1 MLPKYTTQK
10 HDQYGE
16 VLIINGKESQCPY
29 KPAIAVPTQNALGN
43 MTMQIVSFPCCT
55 SCPHAWTEKLGEQDV
70 NSYIITCNGNYRD
83 FEIDECQPQNII
95 NL

>member
-10 HDQYGE
+10 SDQYGE

-29 KPAIAVPTQNALGN
+29 KPAMALPSQNALGQ
-43 MTMQIVSFPCCT
+43 TVMQIISFPCCT
-55 SCPHAWTEKLGEQDV
+55 SCPHAWIEKLGEHDV

-83 FEIDECQPQNII
+83 FEIEQIEPENII
-95 NL
+95 KL

>member
-10 HDQYGE
+10 SDQYGE

-29 KPAIAVPTQNALGN
+29 KPAMALPSQNALGQ
-43 MTMQIVSFPCCT
+43 TVMQIITFPCCT
-55 SCPHAWTEKLGEQDV
+55 SCPHAWLEKLGEQDI

-83 FEIDECQPQNII
+83 LEIEENKPENII
-95 NL
+95 KL